1 MDDNNQKEYLEE
13 EAIIDD
19 PANDKILD
27 KNIVDEMKNSFIDY
41 AMSVIVSRALPDAR
55 DGFKPVH
62 RRIIFAMNELG
73 MTHDKPHKKS
83 ARVVGEVIAK
93 YHPHGDQAA
102 YNTLVRMAQDFSL
115 RYPLVDSHGNFG
127 SVDGDEAA
135 AMRYTES
142 RMSKISNLLISDIN
156 KDTVNF
162 VENYDGAE
170 FEPTVLPSRIPNL
183 LINGSSGI
191 AVGMATSIP
200 PHNLNEVIDGLVA
213 LAKNPEITITE
224 LFQFIKG
231 PDFPTYGI
239 ILGDKGIKEAYATGR
254 GAIMVRSRTKIETL
268 ANGKQRIIVTEIPY
282 MVNKAMLVEKIANL
296 AKNKIIDGITD
307 LRDETNLKGI
317 RIVIEV
323 RRDVIIEIVL
333 NKLFKLTALQTSFN
347 INMLALV
354 DGRPEVL
361 NLKKMLSVYLNHRK
375 NVLVRKISFDLA
387 KSRKRCEILEGL
399 IIALT
404 NIDQIIKMIKSS
416 KSTEEA
422 IKNLVNSY
430 DLKINQAKAVLE
442 MRLQR
447 LTGLERDKV
456 ELELNRLWE
465 LIHKYESILSS
476 DQKISEEIITDL
488 ISIKKDFG
496 DLRRS
501 QIITGDVLNIDDEE
515 LIPKESIVISLS
527 NKGYI
532 KRLPIHE
539 YRIQNRGGTGSRGI
553 TLLED
558 NVSNL
563 LITHTHSDLLLFSNL
578 GRVYRLRAYQI
589 PQGSKQAKGVP
600 VINILPISKQDNE
613 KIMVLLRLDDY
624 QKGSIMFVTKNG
636 IVKKTLKSEFSNI
649 NKNGKIAIS
658 LDGDDNLRFVK
669 SVEENTEIIIGAT
682 NGKVA
687 RFDESVI
694 RNTGRSSRGVIGMRI
709 AENTEV
715 IGCSTSLEGNKVL
728 SIGSYGFGK
737 ITDIQ
742 SYRITNRGSK
752 GVQTINV
759 EKAGKLIC
767 LKAVTGDEDILI
779 ITKKGIVIRIL
790 ASQIKETISRSS
802 KGVRIIKLRDN
813 DEISSIAMFKSEDI
827 ELGDEKEVNLYLN

>member
-1 MDDNNQKEYLEE
+1 MDNINNQKKL
-13 EAIIDD
+13 IKDTIVS
-19 PANDKILD
+19 

-115 RYPLVDSHGNFG
+115 RYTLVDGHGNFG
-127 SVDGDEAA
+127 SVDGDSAA

-156 KDTVNF
+156 KNTVNF

-170 FEPTVLPSRIPNL
+170 KEPTVLPSRIPNL

-200 PHNLNEVIDGLVA
+200 PHNLNEVIEALIA
-213 LAKNPEITITE
+213 LANNPEITITE
-224 LFQFIKG
+224 LSTLIKG
-231 PDFPTYGI
+231 PDFPFGAI
-239 ILGDKGIKEAYATGR
+239 ILGDKGIKEAYATGK
-254 GAIMVRSRTKIETL
+254 GAVLVRSRTHIETL
-268 ANGKQRIIVTEIPY
+268 DNHKQRIIVTELPY

-307 LRDETNLKGI
+307 LRDESSLKGI
-317 RIVIEV
+317 RVVIEI
-323 RRDVIIEIVL
+323 RRDAIAEIVL
-333 NKLFKLTALQTSFN
+333 NKLFKLTPLQTSFN

-354 DGRPEVL
+354 EGKPEIL
-361 NLKKMLSVYLNHRK
+361 NLKKLLSVYLSHRK
-375 NVLVRKISFDLA
+375 NILIRKTTFELTKA
-387 KSRKRCEILEGL
+387 RKRCEILEGL
-399 IIALT
+399 TIALK
-404 NIDQIIKMIKSS
+404 NIDPIIKLIKST

-422 IKNLVNSY
+422 VQKLITNFPLNA
-430 DLKINQAKAVLE
+430 NQAKAVLE

-447 LTGLERDKV
+447 LTGLEQSRI
-456 ELELNRLWE
+456 ELELNKLLD
-465 LIHKYESILSS
+465 LIKEYENILNNKS
-476 DQKISEEIITDL
+476 KVIIEIIKDL
-488 ISIKKDFG
+488 EYIKATFG
-496 DLRRS
+496 DERRS
-501 QIITGDVLNIDDEE
+501 EIISGDITNIDDEE

-527 NKGYI
+527 SKGYI
-532 KRLPIHE
+532 KRLPIDE
-539 YRIQNRGGTGSRGI
+539 YRVQNRGGTGSKGI
-553 TLLED
+553 TLSED
-558 NVSNL
+558 IVSNL

-589 PQGSKQAKGVP
+589 PQASKQAKGIP
-600 VINILPISKQDNE
+600 VINILPISKNLKE
-613 KIMVLLRLDDY
+613 KITVLLRLDDY
-624 QKGSIMFVTKNG
+624 DQGSIIFVTKKG
-636 IVKKTLKSEFSNI
+636 VVKKTFKSEFSNI

-658 LDGDDNLRFVK
+658 LDDDDNLLFVK
-669 SVEENTEIIIGAT
+669 DVDEDTELLIGAT

-687 RFDESVI
+687 HFKVNVI

-709 AENTEV
+709 ADDAEV

-728 SIGSYGFGK
+728 AIGSYGFGK
-737 ITDIQ
+737 VTNID

-752 GVQTINV
+752 GVQSINV
-759 EKAGKLIC
+759 NKAGKLIC
-767 LKAVTGDEDILI
+767 LKAILGNEDILI
-779 ITKKGIVIRIL
+779 ITKKGIIIRIL
-790 ASQIKETISRSS
+790 TSQIKETISRSS

-813 DEISSIAMFKSEDI
+813 DEISSVAMFKNDEIDSLESE
-827 ELGDEKEVNLYLN
+827 VTNLETN

>member
-1 MDDNNQKEYLEE
+1 MDDNNEKDYIEE
-13 EAIIDD
+13 EDQI
-19 PANDKILD
+19 NDKILN

-62 RRIIFAMNELG
+62 RRIIYAMNELG
-73 MTHDKPHKKS
+73 MTHDKAHKKS

-115 RYPLVDSHGNFG
+115 RYPLVDGHGNFG
-127 SVDGDEAA
+127 SVDGDGAA

-142 RMSKISNLLISDIN
+142 RMSKIANLLISDIN
-156 KDTVNF
+156 KNTVDF

-170 FEPTVLPSRIPNL
+170 HEPTVLPSRIPNL

-200 PHNLNEVIDGLVA
+200 PHNLNEVISGLIA
-213 LAKNPEITITE
+213 LAKNPEITIEE
-224 LFQFIKG
+224 LCEFIKG
-231 PDFPTYGI
+231 PDFPSSGI

-254 GAIMVRSRTKIETL
+254 GAIMVRSRTRIETL
-268 ANGKQRIIVTEIPY
+268 ANGKQRIIVTEVPY

-296 AKNKIIDGITD
+296 AKNKIVDGITD
-307 LRDETNLKGI
+307 LRDESNLKGI
-317 RIVIEV
+317 RVVIEV
-323 RRDVIIEIVL
+323 RRDVIAEIIL
-333 NKLFKLTALQTSFN
+333 NKLFKLTSLQTSFN

-354 DGRPEVL
+354 NGRPEVL
-361 NLKKMLSVYLNHRK
+361 NLKKSLSVYLNHRK
-375 NVLVRKISFDLA
+375 TVLVRKISFDLA

-399 IIALT
+399 TIALKD
-404 NIDQIIKMIKSS
+404 IDAIIKLIKSA
-416 KSTEEA
+416 KSSEEA
-422 IKNLVNSY
+422 IKNLIAIYNLSS
-430 DLKINQAKAVLE
+430 NQAKAVLE

-447 LTGLERDKV
+447 LTGLERNKI
-456 ELELNRLWE
+456 ELELNKLWDF
-465 LIHKYESILSS
+465 INKYEDILSS
-476 DQKISEEIITDL
+476 DFKITEEIIKDL
-488 ISIKKDFG
+488 TTIKHDFG
-496 DLRRS
+496 DERRS
-501 QIITGDVLNIDDEE
+501 EIITGDIHNIDDEE
-515 LIPKESIVISLS
+515 LIPKESVVISLS

-539 YRIQNRGGTGSRGI
+539 YRIQNRGGTGSKGI

-558 NVSNL
+558 NVSSL

-589 PQGSKQAKGVP
+589 PQASKQAKGIP
-600 VINILPISKQDNE
+600 VINILPISKSLNE
-613 KIMVLLRLDDY
+613 KITVLLRLDDY
-624 QKGSIMFVTKNG
+624 DEGSIMFVTKKG

-658 LDGDDNLRFVK
+658 LDSDDGLMFVK
-669 SVEENTEIIIGAT
+669 DVDSNTEIIIGAT

-687 RFDESVI
+687 RFEANVI

-709 AENTEV
+709 AEKAEV

-728 SIGSYGFGK
+728 AIGAYGFGK

-742 SYRITNRGSK
+742 SYRMTNRGSK

-759 EKAGKLIC
+759 SKAGQLIC
-767 LKAVTGDEDILI
+767 LKAITGNEDILI
-779 ITKKGIVIRIL
+779 ITKKGIVIRIS
-790 ASQIKETISRSS
+790 ASQIKETVSRSS

-813 DEISSIAMFKSEDI
+813 DEISSIAMFKNSEE
-827 ELGDEKEVNLYLN
+827 ELEIGKEVNLYLN